1 MAAFPRHL
9 ENQLSDREPKG
20 LCDTGRESQ
29 SESTVHQVVW
39 TLGLV
44 IPATWA
50 AEAGGSHIQKHLG
63 LLGEF
68 MDSLTTIVRPVSK

>member
-20 LCDTGRESQ
+20 LCDTGIESQ
-29 SESTVHQVVW
+29 SESMVHQAIW
-39 TLGLV
+39 TL
-44 IPATWA
+44 A
-50 AEAGGSHIQKHLG
+50 AEVGGLHIQKHLG

-68 MDSLTTIVRPVSK
+68 MDSLTTIVRFVSK